1 MSLANGS
8 RPAVFEREEA
18 REMKEE
24 ISLEGPVLL
33 VDGELML
40 LIPLS
45 DGGAEFVECTRGIGE
60 VQGDYL
66 KVVIPG
72 WLADVLRVE
81 EGDRVVVTSTRRTF
95 GIQAV
100 QPRLVN

>member
-1 MSLANGS
+1 LAV
-8 RPAVFEREEA
+8 PAQQNCEERRLEK
-18 REMKEE
+18 MKEE

-45 DGGAEFVECTRGIGE
+45 DGGAEFVECTQGIGE
-60 VQGDYL
+60 VHGEYL
-66 KVVIPG
+66 KVVIPE
-72 WLADVLRVE
+72 WLAGVLRVE
-81 EGDRVVVTSTRRTF
+81 EGDRVVVTSTRRKF

-100 QPRLVN
+100 QPRLLN

>member
-1 MSLANGS
+1 MEG
-8 RPAVFEREEA
+8 
-18 REMKEE
+18 

-45 DGGAEFVECTRGIGE
+45 DGGAEFVKCARGIGE
-60 VQGDYL
+60 VQGECL
-66 KVVIPG
+66 KVVIPE
-72 WLADVLRVE
+72 WIACMLRVE
-81 EGDRVVVTSTRRTF
+81 EGDRVVVSSTGGKF
-95 GIQAV
+95 GIQAA

>member
-1 MSLANGS
+1 MN
-8 RPAVFEREEA
+8 
-18 REMKEE
+18 EE

-45 DGGAEFVECTRGIGE
+45 DGGAEFVERTQGIGE

-66 KVVIPG
+66 KVVIPV
-72 WLADVLRVE
+72 WLAGVLRVE
-81 EGDRVVVTSTRRTF
+81 EGDRVVVTSTGGKF
-95 GIQAV
+95 GMQAV
-100 QPRLVN
+100 QARLVN

>member
-1 MSLANGS
+1 
-8 RPAVFEREEA
+8 
-18 REMKEE
+18 MKKE

-40 LIPLS
+40 LIPLGE
-45 DGGAEFVECTRGIGE
+45 GGAEFVECTQGIGE

-72 WLADVLRVE
+72 WLAGVLRVE
-81 EGDRVVVTSTRRTF
+81 EGDRVVVTSTRRKF